1 MGRGDQK
8 SAENILGNCF
18 CLQLLVSAVLT
29 AVLLIWNRDF
39 LMAFGASENTI
50 SYAVSYMNIYAV
62 GTIFV
67 QLTLGMNAFITAQA
81 LPKSACCLFS
91 LEQS

>member
-1 MGRGDQK
+1 MALTGVGVCMPIIMIVSAFAALVSTGGAPRASISMGRGDQK

-39 LMAFGASENTI
+39 LMAFGASET
-50 SYAVSYMNIYAV
+50 
-62 GTIFV
+62 
-67 QLTLGMNAFITAQA
+67 Q
-81 LPKSACCLFS
+81 SATPS
-91 LEQS
+91 AT